1 MEAANTMDAPGILI
15 LEAQMGVGKTEAAL
29 AAAEILAARFG
40 AGGIFFGLPTQ
51 ATANGLFPRLLQWAE
66 NQPDDLP
73 RSIRLAHGM
82 AELNE
87 EYIRLQQRPVRVQD
101 DWDDP
106 EAEEQRVQVHQWFRG
121 SKQAL
126 LANFVIGTVDQLLMA
141 ALCQKH
147 VMLRHLGLAGK
158 VVIVDECHAYDAYM
172 NRYLD
177 RALEWLG
184 WYKVPVIL
192 LSATL
197 PARRRAE
204 LIEAYQQKRRPGPD
218 APWKT
223 SCGYPLLTWTDGAE
237 VKQTA
242 IPPDAPGK
250 TVQLTTLT
258 EPELPALLRR
268 KLAEGGCAGVIVNTV
283 KKAQKIAQLLRES
296 LPDKEVQLFHAQFLM
311 PDAQRGK
318 TS

>member
-1 MEAANTMDAPGILI
+1 
-15 LEAQMGVGKTEAAL
+15 
-29 AAAEILAARFG
+29 
-40 AGGIFFGLPTQ
+40 
-51 ATANGLFPRLLQWAE
+51 
-66 NQPDDLP
+66 
-73 RSIRLAHGM
+73 M

-87 EYIRLQQRPVRVQD
+87 EYIGLQHQVVPVED
-101 DWDDP
+101 DWDAP

-184 WYKVPVIL
+184 WYRVPVIL

-197 PARRRAE
+197 PAFPRVCGGDPIHEYHRMIATAFSPHVRGLREGVTGSAAADAFLSAADPLRA
-204 LIEAYQQKRRPGPD
+204 GP
-218 APWKT
+218 
-223 SCGYPLLTWTDGAE
+223 
-237 VKQTA
+237 
-242 IPPDAPGK
+242 
-250 TVQLTTLT
+250 LT
-258 EPELPALLRR
+258 ER
-268 KLAEGGCAGVIVNTV
+268 
-283 KKAQKIAQLLRES
+283 
-296 LPDKEVQLFHAQFLM
+296 FLSF
-311 PDAQRGK
+311 R
-318 TS
+318 

>member
-1 MEAANTMDAPGILI
+1 
-15 LEAQMGVGKTEAAL
+15 
-29 AAAEILAARFG
+29 
-40 AGGIFFGLPTQ
+40 
-51 ATANGLFPRLLQWAE
+51 
-66 NQPDDLP
+66 
-73 RSIRLAHGM
+73 M

-87 EYIRLQQRPVRVQD
+87 EYIRLQHQVVPVED
-101 DWDDP
+101 DWDAP

-126 LANFVIGTVDQLLMA
+126 LANFVIGTVDQLLMT

-197 PARRRAE
+197 PAFPRMCGGNPAAGH
-204 LIEAYQQKRRPGPD
+204 LYQRLGNFSPR
-218 APWKT
+218 
-223 SCGYPLLTWTDGAE
+223 
-237 VKQTA
+237 V
-242 IPPDAPGK
+242 
-250 TVQLTTLT
+250 
-258 EPELPALLRR
+258 
-268 KLAEGGCAGVIVNTV
+268 
-283 KKAQKIAQLLRES
+283 
-296 LPDKEVQLFHAQFLM
+296 
-311 PDAQRGK
+311 RG
-318 TS
+318 